1 MNEERIQKL
10 KALREKFR
18 SLAPKER
25 EALSVCFLKVKLG
38 VNNDQE
44 LIKMQTFLGDFRISL
59 KPENLDNLI
68 NYIHSKTHSL
78 PAFIAMEDSVTEIDA
93 VESSQSF
100 SQNILPAYNVDEV
113 ETIREKLPPMK
124 R

>member
-1 MNEERIQKL
+1 MNDEKIQKL
-10 KALREKFR
+10 KGLREKFR
-18 SLAPKER
+18 SLAPRER

-44 LIKMQTFLGDFRISL
+44 LINMKTFLGDFRISL
-59 KPENLDNLI
+59 RPENLDNLI
-68 NYIHSKTHSL
+68 NYIHSKSHSL

-93 VESSQSF
+93 MESSQSLR
-100 SQNILPAYNVDEV
+100 QNILPGYNVDEV

>member
-1 MNEERIQKL
+1 MNEEKIQKL
-10 KALREKFR
+10 KALRDKFR

-44 LIKMQTFLGDFRISL
+44 LINMKTFLGDFKISL
-59 KPENLDNLI
+59 RPENMDNLI
-68 NYIHSKTHSL
+68 NYIHSKSHSL

-93 VESSQSF
+93 MESQTFRTS
-100 SQNILPAYNVDEV
+100 ILPEYNVDEV
-113 ETIREKLPPMK
+113 ETIREKLSPIK
-124 R
+124 K